1 MLPLYYK
8 HNKFQSFVRQLNMY
22 DFHKMR
28 NKEKEKEFKHENLRK
43 GKPEFLKYIKRK
55 LGDENLLNSG
65 KSEALLQKCRIL
77 EEKCST
83 FEALARIALPVKKLK
98 MVGGEDCGLLVDGLM
113 SFIEHNAQKSP
124 ADEERAQM
132 HSATLEY
139 LEKIRKIRR
148 GSSSEQVEKP
158 RSAKDTAFDSNTTV
172 DQSSSSLSKR
182 CLSSEED
189 DEADSHHQK
198 LLSGFGEDLYESI
211 SCSNSLGS
219 DEFNLDLLDFGAQAH
234 TFQLPFEYH
243 TGTPLGHF

>member
-1 MLPLYYK
+1 VLPLYYK

-22 DFHKMR
+22 DFHKTR
-28 NKEKEKEFKHENLRK
+28 NKEKEKEFKHEYLRK

-55 LGDENLLNSG
+55 LGDENLLNTG

-83 FEALARIALPVKKLK
+83 FEALAKIALPVKKLK
-98 MVGGEDCGLLVDGLM
+98 MVGGEDCGLLVEGLM
-113 SFIEHNAQKSP
+113 SFIEQASQKAP

-139 LEKIRKIRR
+139 LEKIRKIKR
-148 GSSSEQVEKP
+148 GSSFEPDAQP
-158 RSAKDTAFDSNTTV
+158 RASKEAAFDSAATA

-182 CLSSEED
+182 CLSSE
-189 DEADSHHQK
+189 DEELDSSNHQK
-198 LLSGFGEDLYESI
+198 LRSNFCEDLYETI

-219 DEFNLDLLDFGAQAH
+219 DEFNLDLLDFNTQTH
-234 TFQLPFEYH
+234 TFQLPFECH
-243 TGTPLGHF
+243 AASSLGHF

>member
-1 MLPLYYK
+1 VLPLFYK

-22 DFHKMR
+22 DFHKTR

-83 FEALARIALPVKKLK
+83 FEALAKIALPVKKLK
-98 MVGGEDCGLLVDGLM
+98 MVGGEDCGLLVEGLM
-113 SFIEHNAQKSP
+113 SFIEPNSQKSP

-139 LEKIRKIRR
+139 LEKIRKIKR
-148 GSSSEQVEKP
+148 GSLEACEQPK
-158 RSAKDTAFDSNTTV
+158 AKETAFDSNTTV

-182 CLSSEED
+182 CLSSQD

-198 LLSGFGEDLYESI
+198 LLPGFCEDLYESI
-211 SCSNSLGS
+211 SCSNSLSS
-219 DEFNLDLLDFGAQAH
+219 DEFNLDLLDFNTQTH
-234 TFQLPFEYH
+234 TFQLPFEYN
-243 TGTPLGHF
+243 TESPLGHF